1 MMFDSTEERDDI
13 EFSKGTVDNTFL
25 EPRQPDPPV
34 YTVHIDHTVNGGYHR
49 AERHLTDEEIEKY
62 ITSGEWRMR
71 IVNTWRPLKTID
83 ASPLA
88 LCDYHTL
95 SFHDLVETDLV
106 NEDYI
111 GDVYSVKHNPDH
123 RFYWLSK
130 QEPDELCIFV
140 VFDSIHEMPGSN
152 IPLCAHTAFENPFAS
167 PDAAPRES
175 IEVRTIIF
183 NRLNL

>member
-1 MMFDSTEERDDI
+1 M
-13 EFSKGTVDNTFL
+13 
-25 EPRQPDPPV
+25 
-34 YTVHIDHTVNGGYHR
+34 
-49 AERHLTDEEIEKY
+49 
-62 ITSGEWRMR
+62 
-71 IVNTWRPLKTID
+71 
-83 ASPLA
+83 
-88 LCDYHTL
+88 
-95 SFHDLVETDLV
+95 

-152 IPLCAHTAFENPFAS
+152 IPRGPPCRDIYTSANDQKVCAHTAFENPFAS